1 MITSKFINASLG
13 MAASLFAATELNA
26 TVVDLTGS
34 TNSGSVSG
42 AQFVFA
48 NQQPAAGLSNPFLRL
63 SSTGTEQGYNTS
75 GGTPFDTDAGSF
87 TKNIRVSDLEA
98 SRFTLNGT
106 AYYSLLL
113 QANEPTGSSS
123 LLTLQRLEFY
133 TSTQGSKNTTDVA
146 SLGTMRWSLDSG
158 SDSMVKI
165 DANRPH
171 GTGTGDMYAYIPAA
185 NFNNANKND
194 FVYMFVGFGDANDS
208 GNGFEEWAIVN
219 AITPVPELSTFFPII
234 GLMVAVGSTHILRRR
249 RMARMKA

>member
-1 MITSKFINASLG
+1 MITRQFITASLG
-13 MAASLFAATELNA
+13 IAATLFAAADLNA

-34 TNSGSVSG
+34 SNSGSVNG

-48 NQQPAAGLSNPFLRL
+48 NQQPGAGLSNPFLRL
-63 SSTGTEQGYNTS
+63 SSSGTEQGYNTS
-75 GGTPFDTDAGSF
+75 GGTPFDTEAGSF

-106 AYYSLLL
+106 AYYKLLL
-113 QANEPTGSSS
+113 QANEPSGSSS
-123 LLTLQRLEFY
+123 LITLQRLEFY
-133 TSTQGSKNTTDVA
+133 TSSHGSKNTTNIS
-146 SLGTMRWSLDSG
+146 SLGTLRWSLDSG
-158 SDSMVKI
+158 SDSTVKI
-165 DANRPH
+165 DATRPH
-171 GTGTGDMYAYIPAA
+171 GPGTGDMYAYIPAA

-194 FVYMFVGFGDANDS
+194 FVYMFVRFGDANDR

-234 GLMVAVGSTHILRRR
+234 GLMVAVGSTQILRRR